1 MDLELRR
8 HVPGQVTRPDTIARD
23 DRARISSS

>member
-1 MDLELRR
+1 MDLELRG
-8 HVPGQVTRPDTIARD
+8 HLPGQVTRPHTVARY